1 MDREEAKVQSEDVS
15 GVSNVAYDVMVTLS
29 NHLEAIAALQEYKI
43 DADEANDSE
52 VTAVFE
58 KIERRYQ
65 EGVEELRNL
74 LVKRL

>member
-1 MDREEAKVQSEDVS
+1 MEREEAKVQSDDVS

-43 DADEANDSE
+43 DADDAGDSE
-52 VTAVFE
+52 VSAAFD
-58 KIERRYQ
+58 KIEKRYQ
-65 EGVEELRNL
+65 QGVEELRSL